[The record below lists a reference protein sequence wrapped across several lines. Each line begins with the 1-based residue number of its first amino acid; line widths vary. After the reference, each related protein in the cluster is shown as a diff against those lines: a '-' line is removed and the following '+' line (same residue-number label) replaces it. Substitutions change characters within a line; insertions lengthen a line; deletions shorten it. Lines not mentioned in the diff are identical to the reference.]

1 MADDA
6 GTIERIA
13 QAIASA
19 LAPLQQQLSAGQA
32 AAFLNSLGL
41 ALPPGLPA
49 DAQLGSALAT
59 AATSAGGLAPL
70 ITALTS
76 AIDADDVAQII
87 SAGVALITK
96 IGELVGA
103 LAEIGPALSAA
114 AGGAGLSAAQQA
126 EVGAFAGEL
135 ATKLFDYAVIE
146 YLRAKARGV
155 VPALAVAVW
164 VLLVPLPAPVRV
176 PVPADDAPRLRVP
189 DLASGRM
196 TTGP

>member
-59 AATSAGGLAPL
+59 LW
-70 ITALTS
+70 
-76 AIDADDVAQII
+76 VWR
-87 SAGVALITK
+87 
-96 IGELVGA
+96 
-103 LAEIGPALSAA
+103 GPAPGDFGASLS
-114 AGGAGLSAAQQA
+114 
-126 EVGAFAGEL
+126 
-135 ATKLFDYAVIE
+135 
-146 YLRAKARGV
+146 
-155 VPALAVAVW
+155 
-164 VLLVPLPAPVRV
+164 
-176 PVPADDAPRLRVP
+176 
-189 DLASGRM
+189 
-196 TTGP
+196 